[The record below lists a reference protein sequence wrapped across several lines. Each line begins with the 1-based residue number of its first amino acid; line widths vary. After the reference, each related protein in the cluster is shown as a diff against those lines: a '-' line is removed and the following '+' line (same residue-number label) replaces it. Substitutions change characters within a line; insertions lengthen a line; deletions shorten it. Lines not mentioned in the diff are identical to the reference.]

1 MAEVK
6 EKRPS
11 VKAEERHAESFI
23 SGISHRSRFNVNE
36 TLLTDFSFS
45 TFNIRSSVETQQFLD
60 DTIPVPIKNYRPK
73 VTLFFN
79 KPLNWCNKMIIKSK
93 RRTRSTHQCSI
104 TGALKKNTQRQLVR
118 IALILQI
125 RLHK

>member
-23 SGISHRSRFNVNE
+23 SGISHRSMWRFNVNE

-60 DTIPVPIKNYRPK
+60 DTIPVPIK
-73 VTLFFN
+73 T
-79 KPLNWCNKMIIKSK
+79 
-93 RRTRSTHQCSI
+93 
-104 TGALKKNTQRQLVR
+104 TGQK
-118 IALILQI
+118 
-125 RLHK
+125 

>member
-23 SGISHRSRFNVNE
+23 SGISHRSMWRFNVNE

-45 TFNIRSSVETQQFLD
+45 TFNIRSSVETQQCLD
-60 DTIPVPIKNYRPK
+60 DTIPVPIK
-73 VTLFFN
+73 T
-79 KPLNWCNKMIIKSK
+79 
-93 RRTRSTHQCSI
+93 
-104 TGALKKNTQRQLVR
+104 TGQK
-118 IALILQI
+118 
-125 RLHK
+125 

>member
-23 SGISHRSRFNVNE
+23 SGISHRSMWRFNVNE

-45 TFNIRSSVETQQFLD
+45 TFNIQSSVETEFRSFQTIQYQFQLKLQAKSN
-60 DTIPVPIKNYRPK
+60 T
-73 VTLFFN
+73 FF
-79 KPLNWCNKMIIKSK
+79 
-93 RRTRSTHQCSI
+93 Q
-104 TGALKKNTQRQLVR
+104 
-118 IALILQI
+118 
-125 RLHK
+125 